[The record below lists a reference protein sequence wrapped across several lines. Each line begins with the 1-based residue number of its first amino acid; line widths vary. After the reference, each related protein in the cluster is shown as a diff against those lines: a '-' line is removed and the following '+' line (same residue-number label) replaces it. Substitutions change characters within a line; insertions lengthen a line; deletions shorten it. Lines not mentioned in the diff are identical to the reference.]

1 VLLGVVQRTTE
12 DCDVLDPN
20 IPPSV
25 VDAARQFAQARGI
38 DSDWLNSKAHEFV
51 GGCLPDGWRARLR
64 AAFVGRALNLQTL
77 GRQDL
82 LCTKLVALVDRGT
95 DYDDCVA
102 LQPTVAELHSAWPF
116 IEQYE
121 GNEES
126 RVGYWVPLA
135 KKQLNRL
142 AKELGHDVVF

>member
-1 VLLGVVQRTTE
+1 LRKRVASTVTGSTARRT
-12 DCDVLDPN
+12 N
-20 IPPSV
+20 SS
-25 VDAARQFAQARGI
+25 AAA
-38 DSDWLNSKAHEFV
+38 SLT
-51 GGCLPDGWRARLR
+51 
-64 AAFVGRALNLQTL
+64 LQTL